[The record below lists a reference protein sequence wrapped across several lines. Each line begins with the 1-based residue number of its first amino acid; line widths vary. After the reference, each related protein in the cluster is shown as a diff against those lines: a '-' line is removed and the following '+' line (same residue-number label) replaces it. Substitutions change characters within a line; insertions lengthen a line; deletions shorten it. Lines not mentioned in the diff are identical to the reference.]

1 MSSPPKAVGQ
11 VPGTGSE
18 AGEKKAT
25 ARLTSKLTSR
35 LKTARVQLPA
45 KKGAGAPPVARPSAT
60 APAGARP
67 VAAKPAGATSTPPAR
82 VVSESPAGGGGI
94 VLPVVFLV
102 SAVAWAGMAAFTHFS

>member
-1 MSSPPKAVGQ
+1 

-45 KKGAGAPPVARPSAT
+45 KKGAGAPPVAKPSASAPTGRPAVAKPSTAVAT
-60 APAGARP
+60 APT
-67 VAAKPAGATSTPPAR
+67 K
-82 VVSESPAGGGGI
+82 VVSASPASGGVGMI
-94 VLPVVFLV
+94 PAVLFGVA
-102 SAVAWAGMAAFTHFS
+102 SAAWAGMAAFTYFS